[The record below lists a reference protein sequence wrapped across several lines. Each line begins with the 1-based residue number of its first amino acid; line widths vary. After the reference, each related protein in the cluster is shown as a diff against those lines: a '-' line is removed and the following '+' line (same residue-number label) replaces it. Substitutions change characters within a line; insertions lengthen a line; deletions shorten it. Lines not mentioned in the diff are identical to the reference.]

1 MAVTNCGERRE
12 GEEGREHP
20 YPRWR
25 RRKHALR
32 GGRHTFLPRPP
43 CGHRV
48 HPGRGRATSSGL
60 GRKQLFSRRPSGGLG
75 EIGRRQLGCRRH
87 MGLVMYW
94 LRLPTASHHKQH
106 SSSRW
111 IYEEG
116 SCTFMTCNLGKSI
129 CMSHPCG
136 CRLALV
142 LSRRLIHARRACCIG
157 LVFNGHNESNMVRMG
172 SYTQHTSKQPLRQ
185 STP

>member
-1 MAVTNCGERRE
+1 MHFAAVST
-12 GEEGREHP
+12 
-20 YPRWR
+20 
-25 RRKHALR
+25 L
-32 GGRHTFLPRPP
+32 FPRPP

-48 HPGRGRATSSGL
+48 HPGRGRAGDL
-60 GRKQLFSRRPSGGLG
+60 ERPRKEATLSRRPSGGLG
-75 EIGRRQLGCRRH
+75 EIGRRRLGCRRH

-94 LRLPTASHHKQH
+94 LRLPTVSHLKQH

-111 IYEEG
+111 IYEER

-129 CMSHPCG
+129 CMSHPSG

-142 LSRRLIHARRACCIG
+142 LSRRLIHARGACCIG

-172 SYTQHTSKQPLRQ
+172 SYTQHKSKQPLRQ
-185 STP
+185 STPKKKSIFTSAGAVRIQIADGP